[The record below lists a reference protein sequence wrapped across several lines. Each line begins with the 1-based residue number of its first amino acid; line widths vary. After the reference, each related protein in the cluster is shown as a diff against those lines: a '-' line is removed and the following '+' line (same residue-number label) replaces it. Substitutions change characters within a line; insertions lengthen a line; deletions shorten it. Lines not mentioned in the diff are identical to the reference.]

1 MSKRTESKEDR
12 GYGIGAWAFGLV
24 AVVVAMAA
32 LVTAAQAFDRS
43 GDAKDAAA
51 LGAGVPVSLTEFAIT
66 PGEVD
71 VAVGGSITV
80 TNDGSVVHNLSVK
93 GTDLR
98 TPDIAPGS
106 KERLDLSSLDAG
118 MYTLICEIPGHES
131 SGMVA
136 MLMVGTSHAG
146 QGGGTAATPN
156 AGINTKLND
165 QTDERMGASTKAF
178 PAATDGV
185 GAQDLAP
192 TVLPDGTKQFDLTAE
207 IVQWEVSPGH
217 EVEAWTYNGTVPAPT
232 IRVNDG
238 DRVRMVLKNELP
250 ESTVLHL
257 HGLPDLPNAM
267 DGVPDITQPPIKPGE
282 SFTYEFVAHGP
293 ALGMYHSHHHAAH
306 QVPDGMFG
314 AIYVSTLPRPA
325 GVTVSQ
331 SVPMILNDAGTIGL
345 TLNGKSFP
353 ATAPIK
359 AKLGDWVQIDYFNEG
374 LQVHPMHLHGLP
386 QLVIAKD
393 GFPLATPYSADT
405 VLVAPGERY
414 SVLVHATNP
423 GVWAF
428 HCHILSHAESET
440 GMFGMVTAFIVE

>member
-1 MSKRTESKEDR
+1 MRRSDTKDDA
-12 GYGIGAWAFGLV
+12 GYGIGAWTFAFVG
-24 AVVVAMAA
+24 VVLAMAA
-32 LVTAAQAFDRS
+32 LVVAAQAFDRS
-43 GDAKDAAA
+43 GEAKDAAA
-51 LGAGVPVSLTEFAIT
+51 LGAGAPASLTEFAIT
-66 PGEVD
+66 PGAID

-80 TNDGSVVHNLSVK
+80 SNDGTAAHNLAVK

-98 TPDIAPGS
+98 TPDLTPGTN
-106 KERLDLSSLDAG
+106 ERLDLASLDAG
-118 MYTLICEIPGHES
+118 MYTIFCEIPGHAS

-136 MLMVGTSHAG
+136 MLMVGTSHSGGAG
-146 QGGGTAATPN
+146 QIAADPN

-165 QTDERMGASTKAF
+165 QTDERMAAPVKAF
-178 PAATDGV
+178 PAATEGT

-192 TVLPDGTKQFDLTAE
+192 SVLPDGTKQFDLTAE
-207 IVQWEVSPGH
+207 IVQWEVAPGKK
-217 EVEAWTYNGTVPAPT
+217 VEAWTYNGTVPAPT

-238 DRVRMVLKNELP
+238 DHVRMVLKNELP

-314 AIYVSTLPRPA
+314 AIYVGSLPSPA
-325 GVTVSQ
+325 GVAVSQ
-331 SVPMILNDAGTIGL
+331 SIPMILNDAGSIGL

-359 AKLGDWVQIDYFNEG
+359 AKLGEWVQIDYFTEG
-374 LQVHPMHLHGLP
+374 LQVHPMHLHGVP

-393 GFPLATPYSADT
+393 GFAVSAPYLADT

-428 HCHILSHAESET
+428 HCHILTHAESES
-440 GMFGMVTAFIVE
+440 GMFGMVTAFIIE

>member
-1 MSKRTESKEDR
+1 MRRRAERKEDR
-12 GYGIGAWAFGLV
+12 GYGIGAWTFAFVG
-24 AVVVAMAA
+24 VVVALAA
-32 LVTAAQAFDRS
+32 LITAAQAFDRS
-43 GDAKDAAA
+43 GEAKDAAA

-66 PGEVD
+66 PSEVD
-71 VAVGGSITV
+71 VPLGGSITV
-80 TNDGSVVHNLSVK
+80 SNDGSITHNLTVK

-98 TPDIAPGS
+98 TPDLAPGT

-118 MYTLICEIPGHES
+118 MYTIYCQIPGHES

-136 MLMVGTSHAG
+136 MLMVGTSHS
-146 QGGGTAATPN
+146 GGGAAAANPN

-165 QTDERMGASTKAF
+165 QTDDRMAEPTKAF
-178 PAATDGV
+178 PAATEGL

-217 EVEAWTYNGTVPAPT
+217 KVEAWTYNGTVPAPT

-238 DRVRMVLKNELP
+238 DHVRMVLKNELP

-267 DGVPDITQPPIKPGE
+267 DGVPDLTQPPIKPGD
-282 SFTYEFVAHGP
+282 SFTYDFIAHGP

-314 AIYVSTLPRPA
+314 AIYVGTLPRPA
-325 GVTVSQ
+325 EATVTQ
-331 SVPMILNDAGTIGL
+331 DIPMVLNDAGTIGL

-359 AKLGDWVQIDYFNEG
+359 AKLGEWVQIDYFNEG
-374 LQVHPMHLHGLP
+374 LQAHPMHLHGVP

-393 GFPLATPYSADT
+393 GFPVPAPYLADT
-405 VLVAPGERY
+405 LLVAPGERY

-428 HCHILSHAESET
+428 HCHILSHAESDN
-440 GMFGMVTAFIVE
+440 GMFGMVTAFIIQ